1 MKKLLA
7 VLLCALILA
16 ACLSLCAYANEET
29 TAAEEATTE
38 EAAAIERTADRVV
51 FNADLASRPNCIV
64 GMSGLSKK
72 GEWEGVKVDI
82 KEPEDPNFTFDYKS
96 YCNKYDLTPMNGE
109 DVGYIVLK
117 VLVPEDGFYDDIEIF
132 YGSGDITGAT
142 AGYSVTSEYCG
153 EGNGFVYFIYN
164 LDGLWEGAVN
174 MFRIDPVGMDE
185 GELLYIMEL
194 AMFKTE
200 DEAITWCD
208 FDEEETE
215 EPTTEAPTTEAPTTE
230 APTTEAGT
238 RPPREEKDEG
248 CGGIVSVGAVVA
260 MIALGA
266 VCIKKK
272 D

>member
-7 VLLCALILA
+7 VLLCALMLA
-16 ACLSLCAYANEET
+16 TCLSLCTYANEET

-38 EAAAIERTADRVV
+38 EGATVERTADRVV
-51 FNADLASRPNCIV
+51 FNGDLASRPNCIV
-64 GMSGLSKK
+64 GMSGLAKGSGLSKK

-82 KEPEDPNFTFDYKS
+82 KEPEDPNFTFDYKA
-96 YCNKYDLTPMNGE
+96 YCKKYDLTPMNGE

-132 YGSGDITGAT
+132 YGSGDIIGAT

-215 EPTTEAPTTEAPTTE
+215 EPTTEAPTTEA
-230 APTTEAGT
+230 GT
-238 RPPREEKDEG
+238 RPPREEKEEG
-248 CGGIVSVGAVVA
+248 CGGVIGAGVVA
-260 MIALGA
+260 LALISLGA
-266 VCIKKK
+266 VCIKKR

>member
-7 VLLCALILA
+7 VLLCALMLA
-16 ACLSLCAYANEET
+16 TCLSLCTYANEET

-51 FNADLASRPNCIV
+51 FNGDLASRPNCIV
-64 GMSGLSKK
+64 GMSGLAKGSGLSKK

-200 DEAITWCD
+200 
-208 FDEEETE
+208 
-215 EPTTEAPTTEAPTTE
+215 
-230 APTTEAGT
+230 
-238 RPPREEKDEG
+238 
-248 CGGIVSVGAVVA
+248 
-260 MIALGA
+260 
-266 VCIKKK
+266 
-272 D
+272 